1 MYVKCINARGAKWL
15 ETGKV
20 YKVTQV
26 GELADY
32 SYVLIEV
39 PGGLHRGGLHRGGLH
54 RGGLHRGGHEYMWFT
69 KGRFKEMT
77 NVDLLIAINKGEI
90 NVC

>member
-39 PGGLHRGGLHRGGLH
+39 PGGLHRGGLHRGG
-54 RGGLHRGGHEYMWFT
+54 HEYMWFT